1 MDPRGLG
8 YFDGQK
14 ISKIENAI
22 WAMDAAEAGKEG
34 RVRLQFQYITFPINL
49 VS

>member
-8 YFDGQK
+8 SFDGQQ

-22 WAMDAAEAGKEG
+22 WAMDSAEAGKEG
-34 RVRLQFQYITFPINL
+34 RVRLSHSIIECI
-49 VS
+49 